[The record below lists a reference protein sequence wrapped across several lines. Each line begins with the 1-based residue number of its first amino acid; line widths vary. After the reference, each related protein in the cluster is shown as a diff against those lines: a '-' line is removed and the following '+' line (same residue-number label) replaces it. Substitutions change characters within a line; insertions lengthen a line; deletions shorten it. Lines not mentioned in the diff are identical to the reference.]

1 MKDRSRLLRDYPFP
15 ESDPPRPRPRPRSPT
30 LWGVTLPLPETRPHQ
45 PPLQGLPLPEPR
57 DIPPTTQHLQSKP
70 LPTAVTPLRSRTQT
84 LRGVPLPRPPS
95 HPPSI
100 EETVVV
106 DTDPNDEITE
116 IMTSPRAKCT
126 GCGYRAHH
134 VQTFLDGLCGLCR
147 TTVQE

>member
-1 MKDRSRLLRDYPFP
+1 MRDRRLLRDYPFP

-30 LWGVTLPLPETRPHQ
+30 LRGAPLPLPETRPRRPTLRGMTQH
-45 PPLQGLPLPEPR
+45 PLPEAVSKQTPPR
-57 DIPPTTQHLQSKP
+57 
-70 LPTAVTPLRSRTQT
+70 ARVQT
-84 LRGVPLPRPPS
+84 LRGAPLPRPPS

-116 IMTSPRAKCT
+116 IMTSPRAECT
-126 GCGYRAHH
+126 ACGYRARH

-147 TTVQE
+147 TTIQE